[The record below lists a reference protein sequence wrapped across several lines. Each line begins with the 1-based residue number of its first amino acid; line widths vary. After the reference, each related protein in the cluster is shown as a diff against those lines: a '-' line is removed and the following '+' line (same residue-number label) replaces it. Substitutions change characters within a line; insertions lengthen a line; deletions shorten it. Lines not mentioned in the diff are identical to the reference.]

1 MRGRGGP
8 RLCRAALRG
17 GVATGRKS
25 EKREKSL
32 TEDIKEACVFVKTN
46 TASDRDLPRARV
58 GNGVIQPGPRVAVR
72 CQAAVVVVM
81 VVAAPGA
88 GAAVAIAQEVSPL
101 LDQVLCPPRQ

>member
-1 MRGRGGP
+1 M
-8 RLCRAALRG
+8 
-17 GVATGRKS
+17 ATGRKS
-25 EKREKSL
+25 EKRGKSL
-32 TEDIKEACVFVKTN
+32 TEAIKEACVFVRTE
-46 TASDRDLPRARV
+46 TASDLPRARV

-72 CQAAVVVVM
+72 CQAAVVVVV